1 MSIYAPRALLTYMR
15 YSNKKLSNGL
25 GIFYNITE
33 SMAPIEFWTTTTFY
47 PMKYF
52 AAAFSTF
59 QVTHDKNF
67 FADHLD
73 SMLKVLWL
81 CMSIMSYVN
90 ICIFYKIGGLVG
102 VFFALPICTFGYEI
116 FVAAGILMRC
126 KLAPSISI
134 TIPMIG
140 SYFGY
145 LFVVSSLAYLYR
157 HLHVKDRRGK
167 NFIFLLKGLSNINE
181 KSALKVFDSFFQAL
195 GEYVLVPFVEG
206 LTVGAIVASIANE
219 IASEYKVNL
228 QESILE
234 VDLWLLVYGLLPVM
248 LFVNVIGS
256 IFFLGGSYEKLL
268 REYLASK

>member
-1 MSIYAPRALLTYMR
+1 
-15 YSNKKLSNGL
+15 
-25 GIFYNITE
+25 
-33 SMAPIEFWTTTTFY
+33 
-47 PMKYF
+47 
-52 AAAFSTF
+52 
-59 QVTHDKNF
+59 
-67 FADHLD
+67 
-73 SMLKVLWL
+73 
-81 CMSIMSYVN
+81 
-90 ICIFYKIGGLVG
+90 
-102 VFFALPICTFGYEI
+102 
-116 FVAAGILMRC
+116 MRC
-126 KLAPSISI
+126 KLAQSISI

-157 HLHVKDRRGK
+157 HVHVKDRRGK